1 MKALVLKRY
10 GGPDHVV
17 FADVPR
23 PVPKA
28 DEILVQV
35 HAVGLN
41 PIDNMIPRG
50 SFKPVL
56 KLKLPAT
63 MGSDLAGV
71 VVEVGARVTRFKPGD
86 EVFASIFDLGT
97 GSLAEFAVVPESAAA
112 FKQ

>member
-1 MKALVLKRY
+1 MIALVLERY

-41 PIDNMIPRG
+41 PIDPGPSGERG
-50 SFKPVL
+50 SSTSGTRP
-56 KLKLPAT
+56 
-63 MGSDLAGV
+63 SSC
-71 VVEVGARVTRFKPGD
+71 AR
-86 EVFASIFDLGT
+86 
-97 GSLAEFAVVPESAAA
+97 AAA
-112 FKQ
+112 NCPR